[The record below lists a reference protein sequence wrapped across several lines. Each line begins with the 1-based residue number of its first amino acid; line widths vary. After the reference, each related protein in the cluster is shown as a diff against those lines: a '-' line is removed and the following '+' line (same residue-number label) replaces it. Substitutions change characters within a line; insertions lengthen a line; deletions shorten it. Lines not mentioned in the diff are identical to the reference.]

1 MRYLFREV
9 LLAQKGLMA
18 AIVVIAA
25 VLPFAELLSVGLVL
39 PVLTSLLGDDS
50 AVTLPGVLARW
61 QALFESIPMA
71 RKLWLLA
78 GAILLLACVGFFAR
92 LIFSIV
98 ITRMHLLV
106 NMHVKK
112 AVLDKLFSMDL
123 AAVQRYRL
131 ADLHT
136 YLGPH
141 SNNAG
146 EVFASLI
153 RPLPA
158 FFGMLMLIAVSLLV
172 SPVGSVMALGLF
184 VAVFFLMRRLYRAQS
199 RTGQEQ
205 KEQVKEVNFDSLET
219 LQGFR
224 AILSFSRQEVFRK
237 RLWDVFLRLNLVLRR
252 RYVLMNMTNGMTA
265 TLANAGLA
273 LILMGFLLVYGP
285 DRATVLL
292 FVTFFIIVARMM
304 SYAQQLIA
312 IRSQIAVTY
321 PTTLEIIAFLQR
333 AEDHQVPQG
342 SVKEVAFSESV
353 KFDGVGFRHD
363 TSDTQSVSVSGFALR
378 ELSIEIKKGERIAV
392 VGPSGSGKST
402 LIDLLLKFHV
412 PSSGSLTIDGL
423 ESREA
428 DSGAWRG
435 LFGVVPQE
443 SFLMSG
449 TVAQNIRFG
458 DDSISDA
465 QLAEAV
471 AAAQVCAF
479 MDDLPDGLETQVGDR
494 GARLSG
500 GQRQRVAIA
509 RALANRREILVF
521 DEATSSLDSVSEQQV
536 QEAIDSLPGGLTVM
550 IVAHRLSTIA
560 KCDRVLV
567 FDAGRLVEQGTLQE
581 VDAMEGVFHRLS
593 VQQGIDWQTPP
604 SASEPPPVVV

>member
-9 LLAQKGLMA
+9 LFANKGLMA
-18 AIVVIAA
+18 AIVFVAA
-25 VLPFAELLSVGLVL
+25 ILPLAELLSVGMVL

-50 AVTLPGVLARW
+50 AVTLPGILASW
-61 QALFESIPMA
+61 QALFDSVPLQ
-71 RKLWLLA
+71 RKLWMLA
-78 GAILLLACVGFFAR
+78 VAILLLSGVGFVSR

-98 ITRMHLLV
+98 MTRMHLLV

-112 AVLDKLFSMDL
+112 AVLDKLFSMDP

-158 FFGMLMLIAVSLLV
+158 FFGMLLLVLVSLLI
-172 SPVGSVMALGLF
+172 SPIGLVMAMGLF
-184 VAVFFLMRRLYRAQS
+184 VAVSFLMRGLYRAQS
-199 RTGQEQ
+199 QTGREQ

-219 LQGFR
+219 LQGFL
-224 AILSFSRQEVFRK
+224 AIVSFSRQGIFRQ
-237 RLWDVFLRLNLVLRR
+237 RLWDAFLRLNLVLRR
-252 RYVLMNMTNGMTA
+252 RYVLMNMTNGLTA
-265 TLANAGLA
+265 TLANGGLA

-285 DRATVLL
+285 SRSTVLL
-292 FVTFFIIVARMM
+292 FVTFFVIVARMM

-312 IRSQIAVTY
+312 VRSQIAVTY
-321 PTTLEIIAFLQR
+321 PTTLEIIEFLQR
-333 AEDHQVPQG
+333 SEDHKIPQG
-342 SVKEVAFSESV
+342 TVSPVVFQDAIV
-353 KFDGVGFRHD
+353 FDAVGFRHD
-363 TSDTQSVSVSGFALR
+363 SAGVEHAASGFALR
-378 ELSIEIKKGERIAV
+378 DVSLTIRKGERVAV

-402 LIDLLLKFHV
+402 LIDLLLKFYI
-412 PSSGSLTIDGL
+412 PGCGTLKIDGV
-423 ESREA
+423 ESSEA
-428 DSGAWRG
+428 ENAAWRS

-449 TVAQNIRFG
+449 TVAENIRFG
-458 DDSISDA
+458 DASISDQ
-465 QLAEAV
+465 QLNDAV
-471 AAAQVCAF
+471 VAAQVGAF
-479 MDDLPDGLETQVGDR
+479 LDDLPEGLETQVGDR

-509 RALANRREILVF
+509 RALANRREVLIF
-521 DEATSSLDSVSEQQV
+521 DEATSSLDSVAERQV
-536 QEAIDSLPGGLTVM
+536 QDAIDALPGGLTVIM
-550 IVAHRLSTIA
+550 VAHRLSTIA

-567 FDAGRLVEQGTLQE
+567 LEGGRLIEQGTLAE
-581 VDAMEGVFHRLS
+581 VDAMGGVFHQLS
-593 VQQGIDWQTPP
+593 VQQGIDWQAPP
-604 SASEPPPVVV
+604 KPGALAPPVV